1 MIELKS
7 ALISSNEE
15 NKNKIDV
22 VFDKGLNIITYERK
36 TLFDFFSLQYQS
48 LDEGEF
54 ILDGKTFFPRT
65 DDSQRLIVLL
75 IKSKVFVVTTCFV
88 MAKDDKD
95 SFKQLQNQ
103 LASLRDLPLSDEE
116 QKTFKIRRIME
127 IIADY
132 HPGYLTID
140 KNDSVNTA
148 HEKLIEKI
156 VKKYAKE
163 IVFLLLDK
171 KPVSAIKEKAPDPV
185 EDVVVEEGDA
195 CFVHINIGQGKIQ
208 RIEPEKKVFSAQ
220 NWELYKKVFNVNKI
234 SYLIAIVSIL
244 FSVLFMAIAPHYLIT
259 GDVFMGVF
267 LIASCLLFIVIA
279 YLVALSSFDFMDNPL
294 KNSKIRRSI
303 SLIYSEIVVVI
314 AAGLAIGAF
323 FLLGT
328 DNFLFDLS
336 TYQYVNALPAA
347 AIAVIHIII
356 PFFVSPLRKFNQ
368 WVKKLFQK
376 RNK

>member
-185 EDVVVEEGDA
+185 EDVVVE
-195 CFVHINIGQGKIQ
+195 
-208 RIEPEKKVFSAQ
+208 
-220 NWELYKKVFNVNKI
+220 
-234 SYLIAIVSIL
+234 
-244 FSVLFMAIAPHYLIT
+244 AP
-259 GDVFMGVF
+259 
-267 LIASCLLFIVIA
+267 
-279 YLVALSSFDFMDNPL
+279 
-294 KNSKIRRSI
+294 R
-303 SLIYSEIVVVI
+303 
-314 AAGLAIGAF
+314 
-323 FLLGT
+323 
-328 DNFLFDLS
+328 
-336 TYQYVNALPAA
+336 
-347 AIAVIHIII
+347 
-356 PFFVSPLRKFNQ
+356 
-368 WVKKLFQK
+368 
-376 RNK
+376 

>member
-195 CFVHINIGQGKIQ
+195 CLVHINIGQGKIQ

-234 SYLIAIVSIL
+234 SYLIAIVSVL

-376 RNK
+376 KNK